1 MKQTAYIYLLTLS
14 CLLCACNRENRTNLP
29 QPQVTGVAD
38 SLETVPPEEKPKA
51 ISAEQIKIKKDLL
64 YDKYTLEDTYPYK
77 DTTRSFQ
84 WDKIKERLALLENI
98 QQTPS
103 QWGILQNYKNRNGE
117 APLVRHYKRN
127 AYKRI
132 ADTLGIE
139 RYQSVPLY
147 LLTDTLVPER
157 YGEDGSLVRFLADG
171 ENFVKVSPIYIGEE
185 WYVPKRYVKVLPD
198 TTHFIKTI
206 MIDRRDQNIMTL
218 EQTGEAQWTVRSM
231 NPATTGRHRP
241 PYAQETPLGIF
252 VLQEKKTRMV
262 FLKDGSTATGGF
274 APYASRFSDGG
285 YIHGV
290 PVNEPRKALIE
301 YSPSLGTTPRSHMCV
316 RNATSHSKFIFDWAP
331 VNETII
337 CFGIEIRIFAPLFSQ
352 FPMQKVFLF
361 LLLFLLPLAEV
372 PNHAPASEPVSVAS
386 TPETDEIDQ
395 LFDDMQLDGIVSYTA
410 FRQAVTGYQKIEQK
424 SKSIMTLIDFS
435 KPSTEKRL
443 YVLDMKNKKLLY
455 TSVVSHGKNSGGNY
469 ATSFSNKNGSYKS
482 SLGFYLTENTYQ
494 GRNGY
499 SLVLNGL
506 EKGINDQAK
515 QRAIVMHG
523 AAYANPNIT
532 ASAGRL
538 GRSLGCPAL
547 PQALAKPIIDTI
559 KKGSVLFIYANNK
572 DYLANSTFLSPRQ
585 TEYLSWAQPAN

>member
-1 MKQTAYIYLLTLS
+1 
-14 CLLCACNRENRTNLP
+14 
-29 QPQVTGVAD
+29 
-38 SLETVPPEEKPKA
+38 
-51 ISAEQIKIKKDLL
+51 
-64 YDKYTLEDTYPYK
+64 
-77 DTTRSFQ
+77 
-84 WDKIKERLALLENI
+84 
-98 QQTPS
+98 
-103 QWGILQNYKNRNGE
+103 
-117 APLVRHYKRN
+117 
-127 AYKRI
+127 
-132 ADTLGIE
+132 
-139 RYQSVPLY
+139 
-147 LLTDTLVPER
+147 
-157 YGEDGSLVRFLADG
+157 
-171 ENFVKVSPIYIGEE
+171 
-185 WYVPKRYVKVLPD
+185 
-198 TTHFIKTI
+198 
-206 MIDRRDQNIMTL
+206 
-218 EQTGEAQWTVRSM
+218 
-231 NPATTGRHRP
+231 
-241 PYAQETPLGIF
+241 
-252 VLQEKKTRMV
+252 
-262 FLKDGSTATGGF
+262 
-274 APYASRFSDGG
+274 
-285 YIHGV
+285 
-290 PVNEPRKALIE
+290 
-301 YSPSLGTTPRSHMCV
+301 
-316 RNATSHSKFIFDWAP
+316 
-331 VNETII
+331 
-337 CFGIEIRIFAPLFSQ
+337 
-352 FPMQKVFLF
+352 MQKVFLF

-572 DYLANSTFLSPRQ
+572 DYLANSTFLSPR
-585 TEYLSWAQPAN
+585 

>member
-1 MKQTAYIYLLTLS
+1 
-14 CLLCACNRENRTNLP
+14 
-29 QPQVTGVAD
+29 
-38 SLETVPPEEKPKA
+38 
-51 ISAEQIKIKKDLL
+51 
-64 YDKYTLEDTYPYK
+64 
-77 DTTRSFQ
+77 
-84 WDKIKERLALLENI
+84 
-98 QQTPS
+98 
-103 QWGILQNYKNRNGE
+103 
-117 APLVRHYKRN
+117 
-127 AYKRI
+127 
-132 ADTLGIE
+132 
-139 RYQSVPLY
+139 
-147 LLTDTLVPER
+147 
-157 YGEDGSLVRFLADG
+157 
-171 ENFVKVSPIYIGEE
+171 
-185 WYVPKRYVKVLPD
+185 
-198 TTHFIKTI
+198 
-206 MIDRRDQNIMTL
+206 
-218 EQTGEAQWTVRSM
+218 
-231 NPATTGRHRP
+231 
-241 PYAQETPLGIF
+241 
-252 VLQEKKTRMV
+252 
-262 FLKDGSTATGGF
+262 
-274 APYASRFSDGG
+274 
-285 YIHGV
+285 
-290 PVNEPRKALIE
+290 
-301 YSPSLGTTPRSHMCV
+301 
-316 RNATSHSKFIFDWAP
+316 
-331 VNETII
+331 
-337 CFGIEIRIFAPLFSQ
+337 
-352 FPMQKVFLF
+352 MQKVFLF

-572 DYLANSTFLSPRQ
+572 DYLGQQHLPVSTADGVSFMGAACQLKILS
-585 TEYLSWAQPAN
+585 YLCGKRYIHSNKDNYEEIYLRTRHRRPEISPCRIIRDQERPVQICRTGT